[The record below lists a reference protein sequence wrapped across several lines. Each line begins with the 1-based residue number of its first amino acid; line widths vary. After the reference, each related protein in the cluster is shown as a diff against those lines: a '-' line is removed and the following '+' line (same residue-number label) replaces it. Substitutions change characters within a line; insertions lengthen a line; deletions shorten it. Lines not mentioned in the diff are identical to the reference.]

1 MESAGGFRSRWRV
14 RLNFGCGDL
23 SVNLVESMWMPIGHP
38 FHRLLSFFVFFVFFV
53 DNFSS
58 RRRIATKNTK
68 TQENA

>member
-1 MESAGGFRSRWRV
+1 
-14 RLNFGCGDL
+14 
-23 SVNLVESMWMPIGHP
+23 
-38 FHRLLSFFVFFVFFV
+38 VFFVFFV